1 MESSSIRETHRAMG
15 RIIVRLLFLGITAS
29 GGIAFGRAL
38 GLSVSSPLLAAA
50 GLLTGLLILLVEE
63 GLRRV
68 SLQRIFLATL
78 GTVLGVVAAQV
89 LGWSFLAPLPGF
101 TRMGGT
107 SFLSLLLGYLGLTL
121 ALRKAGEL
129 EALTARLFPHEAG
142 KQEHAKILDTSVIID
157 GRIADICETGFV
169 DGVLLVPQFILR
181 ELQQIADSSD
191 GLKRNRGRRGLD
203 ILQRIQRMTNV
214 KVEIR
219 DLDFPQIREVDRK
232 LIEFAKTV
240 GGRVLT
246 NDYNLNKVAELH
258 GVGVLNINELANAVK
273 PVVLPGEQMHVHVLR
288 EGKEFGQG
296 VAYLDDGTMVVVDH
310 GKRYLG
316 QSVDV
321 IVTSVLQTTAG
332 RMIFSR
338 LKEENGGRGVD
349 ER

>member
-1 MESSSIRETHRAMG
+1 MG
-15 RIIVRLLFLGITAS
+15 LMIARLLFLGLTAS
-29 GGIAFGRAL
+29 GGIVLGRAL
-38 GLSVSSPLLAAA
+38 GLPVSQPVLGGA
-50 GLLTGLLILLVEE
+50 GLAIGLLILLVEE

-68 SLQRIFLATL
+68 SLQRIVLVAL
-78 GTVLGVVAAQV
+78 GTGVGLIAAQV
-89 LGWSFLAPLPGF
+89 LGGTFLA
-101 TRMGGT
+101 
-107 SFLSLLLGYLGLTL
+107 FLSGWPRIAGTGFLSVLLGYLGFAL

-129 EALTARLFPHEAG
+129 EALTARLFPPDAERQG
-142 KQEHAKILDTSVIID
+142 HAKILDTSVIID

-169 DGVLLVPQFILR
+169 DGSLLVPQFILR

-203 ILQRIQRMTNV
+203 ILQRIQRMPKV
-214 KVEIR
+214 KVEIQE
-219 DLDFPQIREVDRK
+219 LDFPQIREVDRK
-232 LIEFAKTV
+232 LIEFAKAV
-240 GGRVLT
+240 GGKILT

-273 PVVLPGEQMHVHVLR
+273 PMVLPGEQMHVHLLR
-288 EGKEFGQG
+288 EGKESGQG

-338 LKEENGGRGVD
+338 LREENGGRGVD